1 MSRLFEA
8 LKRAEQGERF
18 DGSARASAVDDGDA
32 TETGLDQYVAERPT
46 VRPIV
51 RERIHAVAP
60 ARPPTP
66 DERPA
71 RPTDAPVRGHLSSL
85 PEIDAVSI
93 EEYRRLGAT
102 LENMQAERSLKCLVV
117 SSACPNEGKTL
128 TTTNLGVTLSDSF
141 KRRVLIV
148 DADLR
153 RPSMHQLFKLPN
165 DIGLSDMLRSKDGDV
180 GPSHVSATL
189 AVLPAGRNHGAPIS
203 ILSSDRMKEIVADAA
218 SRFDWVLIDT
228 PPMGILTDAQLVARV
243 SDGVLFVI
251 AAGMTP
257 YTLVQ
262 KTLAELG
269 PDRIVGTV
277 LNRVDPRTLTA
288 RDYYSYY
295 YVESGRNEGGS

>member
-1 MSRLFEA
+1 MSRIFEA

-18 DGSARASAVDDGDA
+18 DGSGRGAAVDEGDA
-32 TETGLDQYVAERPT
+32 PESGLDQYVAERPT

-51 RERIHAVAP
+51 REHLHAVAP
-60 ARPPTP
+60 ARPPVP
-66 DERPA
+66 DERPVRTA
-71 RPTDAPVRGHLSSL
+71 DASVRGQFSI
-85 PEIDAVSI
+85 PGIDAVSI
-93 EEYRRLGAT
+93 EEYRRLAAV
-102 LENMQAERSLKCLVV
+102 LENMRTERSLKCLVV

-128 TTTNLGVTLSDSF
+128 TTTNLGVTLSESF
-141 KRRVLIV
+141 KRRVLLV

-153 RPSMHQLFKLPN
+153 RPSLHELFKLPN
-165 DIGLSDMLRSKDGDV
+165 DCGLADMLRSQHTDV
-180 GPSHVSATL
+180 TESQVSPTL
-189 AVLPAGRNHGAPIS
+189 AVLPAGRTHGAPIS
-203 ILSSDRMKEIVADAA
+203 ILSTDRMQLIVADAM

-262 KTLAELG
+262 KTLAEIG

-277 LNRVDPRTLTA
+277 LNRVDPRLLTT
-288 RDYYSYY
+288 RDYYGHYY
-295 YVESGRNEGGS
+295 AEPGRNEGRS